1 MFRPRGNVTT
11 IVAATSFEISAV
23 PAAPFLNFIFLF
35 GGSGVVLQRRLDLRL
50 VAGQENAM
58 QRSILTAAVLLGI
71 ITTAH
76 AQTTTGAATDPL
88 SVPTSPLP
96 FSSFFAGTSA
106 APTSGSSTPGSGSS
120 SGISAPASRSSQVPR
135 ELPGEGLDTATQ
147 SAGTTAAA
155 PSAPSTICPPS
166 IPTTDGG
173 SANITVIDGFSP
185 GGC

>member
-1 MFRPRGNVTT
+1 
-11 IVAATSFEISAV
+11 
-23 PAAPFLNFIFLF
+23 
-35 GGSGVVLQRRLDLRL
+35 
-50 VAGQENAM
+50 M

-76 AQTTTGAATDPL
+76 AQTATGAATDPL

-106 APTSGSSTPGSGSS
+106 AATSGSSTSGPAGGSS

-135 ELPGEGLDTATQ
+135 QLPGEGLDNATQ

-155 PSAPSTICPPS
+155 PSVPSTICPPS